1 MDIAVL
7 VSLCWLLQS
16 YILQFFNILAAHSS
30 CSYDGDVRLVNG
42 STEHEGRVEVCY
54 NGTYGTVC
62 DDRWDALD
70 AAVVCRQ
77 LGYNSS
83 GLMEHQKNSV
93 CVVVYYI
100 LCHCNLS
107 VVTPVKKSYFGAA
120 SSIPIHLDNVMCSGN
135 ESYLFNCSSL
145 PIGLH
150 NCQHSEDAGVIC
162 GGTCAVCTYMC
173 IEIMC

>member
-7 VSLCWLLQS
+7 VGLHWLLHL

-62 DDRWDALD
+62 DDRWDTLD

-100 LCHCNLS
+100 LCHCNVLS
-107 VVTPVKKSYFGAA
+107 CDACKEILLW
-120 SSIPIHLDNVMCSGN
+120 SSFLHTHPPGQCNV
-135 ESYLFNCSSL
+135 
-145 PIGLH
+145 
-150 NCQHSEDAGVIC
+150 
-162 GGTCAVCTYMC
+162 
-173 IEIMC
+173 